1 MNRTRYAI
9 ALATAFGSAALVV
22 AGLDGIAVAGHYV
35 PVCAPA
41 SASPPP
47 PVCSPAKPTPPPPVC
62 GPVNPCAPVSRV
74 SHRSLHDHLANVAGH
89 VHEALHHV
97 VHREKAFYT
106 VSQPVPQPCAP
117 AAIPALAPL
126 PATPVE
132 LPAK

>member
-47 PVCSPAKPTPPPPVC
+47 PPVC
-62 GPVNPCAPVSRV
+62 APVNPCASVSRV

-89 VHEALHHV
+89 VHEALRHV
-97 VHREKAFYT
+97 VRHEKVFCT
-106 VSQPVPQPCAP
+106 VSQPVPQPCTP
-117 AAIPALAPL
+117 AVVSALTPL

-132 LPAK
+132 PPAK